1 MTHYSIISKHN
12 NYGVKAIKEKT
23 VENISDNYSV
33 VKFLVDSCNKFG
45 VDFEH
50 FEDILE
56 NFAEDYK
63 TF

>member
-12 NYGVKAIKEKT
+12 HYGVKIVKEKT
-23 VENISDNYSV
+23 VENITDDFTII
-33 VKFLVDSCNKFG
+33 KFLVEACNKFG

-56 NFAEDYK
+56 NFLEDYK